1 MRTPSQMLE
10 AAASL
15 RRIVMAIAAG
25 FAVLVVF
32 VVGLHS

>member
-15 RRIVMAIAAG
+15 RRVVMASAAG
-25 FAVLVVF
+25 FAVLMA
-32 VVGLHS
+32 LTAWWH

>member
-1 MRTPSQMLE
+1 MRTPTEMLE

-15 RRIVMAIAAG
+15 RRVLMASAAG
-25 FAVLVVF
+25 FAVLVVI

>member
-15 RRIVMAIAAG
+15 RRVVMASAAG
-25 FAVLVVF
+25 FAVLVV
-32 VVGLHS
+32 LASWWH

>member
-15 RRIVMAIAAG
+15 RRVVMASAAG
-25 FAVLVVF
+25 FAVLVVII
-32 VVGLHS
+32 VGLHS

>member
-15 RRIVMAIAAG
+15 RRIAAASAAG
-25 FAVLVVF
+25 FAVLMA
-32 VVGLHS
+32 LTAWWH

>member
-15 RRIVMAIAAG
+15 RRVVMASAAG
-25 FAVLVVF
+25 FAVLVV
-32 VVGLHS
+32 LTAWWY

>member
-15 RRIVMAIAAG
+15 RRIVMASAAG
-25 FAVLVVF
+25 FAVIVML
-32 VVGLHS
+32 SAWWY

>member
-15 RRIVMAIAAG
+15 RRVVMASATG
-25 FAVLVVF
+25 FAVLVLI

>member
-1 MRTPSQMLE
+1 MRTPTEMLE

-15 RRIVMAIAAG
+15 RRVVITSAAW
-25 FAVLVVF
+25 FAVLAVI

>member
-15 RRIVMAIAAG
+15 RRVVMASAAW
-25 FAVLVVF
+25 FAVLVV
-32 VVGLHS
+32 LASWWH

>member
-15 RRIVMAIAAG
+15 RRIVMASAVG
-25 FAVLVVF
+25 FAVLVM
-32 VVGLHS
+32 LSAWRH

>member
-15 RRIVMAIAAG
+15 RRVVMASAAG
-25 FAVLVVF
+25 FAVIVMLSAWW
-32 VVGLHS
+32 H